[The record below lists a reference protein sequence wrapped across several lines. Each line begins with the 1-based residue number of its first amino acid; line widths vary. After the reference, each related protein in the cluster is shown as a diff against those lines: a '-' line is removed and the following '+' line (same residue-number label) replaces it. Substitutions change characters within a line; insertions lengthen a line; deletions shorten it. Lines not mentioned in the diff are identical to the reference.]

1 MTPLCDHSK
10 RYTDGSSGTIDQGN
24 TIRYGVGG
32 YFGYSNPLNF
42 SLPAPL
48 ATSSMFEAE
57 ILAVNKAFEAAER
70 YEKEHGSCFSRSVT
84 VYIDNLEAKLKLE
97 SALAEPLGSE
107 CLEAL
112 LVNNHR
118 VRSLIHSIRER
129 AAKYDS
135 VELQWLRSHTGSKS
149 ATARGNEE
157 ADRLAKSGLQEAF
170 LLIEIPG
177 NVDSE

>member
-1 MTPLCDHSK
+1 M
-10 RYTDGSSGTIDQGN
+10 
-24 TIRYGVGG
+24 
-32 YFGYSNPLNF
+32 
-42 SLPAPL
+42 
-48 ATSSMFEAE
+48 
-57 ILAVNKAFEAAER
+57 
-70 YEKEHGSCFSRSVT
+70 T

-118 VRSLIHSIRER
+118 VRALVHSIRER

-157 ADRLAKSGLQEAF
+157 ADLLAKAGLQEAF
-170 LLIEIPG
+170 LLIEIPE
-177 NVDSE
+177 NADSE